1 MLDPCQAPRLD
12 FTHCSCHQ
20 KYGKLFSSN
29 LGRSDSTAM
38 HGTSWRVSDTS
49 SCPRGGPALEKVC
62 LEGPGGFPGVRPLR
76 RLEKIRQSW
85 RWTGFQSVR
94 AAGGL
99 PRALCPGLL
108 KWAFFPWQDCSWLLH
123 LCVSVFP
130 FGLIATLLISPSE
143 VFSVPE
149 GNFFRLESRTANFL
163 STCFSDTRS
172 SKEAQPDPVL
182 P

>member
-99 PRALCPGLL
+99 PGAEGPLPRPSQVGFLPLAGLL
-108 KWAFFPWQDCSWLLH
+108 WA
-123 LCVSVFP
+123 
-130 FGLIATLLISPSE
+130 SPP
-143 VFSVPE
+143 VCF
-149 GNFFRLESRTANFL
+149 
-163 STCFSDTRS
+163 CFSFWCNSPFAHFPLRS
-172 SKEAQPDPVL
+172 VL
-182 P
+182 GPRGQFF